1 MDAQQARDGGG
12 DQQQH
17 AEGRDLLRAEA
28 GDEAPVKKLGTNM
41 ASACHWMTQL
51 ESFTEKPQPSM
62 ATGVAVITSIMMP

>member
-1 MDAQQARDGGG
+1 MR
-12 DQQQH
+12 
-17 AEGRDLLRAEA
+17 L
-28 GDEAPVKKLGTNM
+28 PVKKLGTNM